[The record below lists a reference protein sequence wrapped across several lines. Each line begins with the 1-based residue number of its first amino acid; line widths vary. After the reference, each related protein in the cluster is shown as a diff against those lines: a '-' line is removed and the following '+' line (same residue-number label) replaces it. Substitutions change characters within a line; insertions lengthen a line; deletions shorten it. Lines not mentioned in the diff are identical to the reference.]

1 MPKLNG
7 LPAFFL
13 FGYSIMIKTEVVIV
27 GAGPCGLFQIFELG
41 LLGIKCHI
49 VDSLSRAGGQCST
62 LYADKPIYD
71 IPGYP
76 VVGAQQLVDLLVE
89 QASPF
94 DPGYVLGEQVTHVE
108 KKDDGRFH
116 IKTSAGTE
124 FDAGAIIIAGGL
136 GAFDARP
143 LRTPGAAHY
152 VGKNLNYHVDDKQRF
167 KDRSVAILGGGDSA
181 LDWALELHGIARQI
195 TLIHRREEFRA
206 QPASV
211 DKMKRIAERADGT
224 LTYHIGRIEKI
235 IEKDDALTGL
245 RMVSFG
251 GDEAAFDVEFDE
263 LLVFYG
269 LSPNLGPIAE
279 WGLQLDR
286 KTVAVETVECQ
297 TSEPGI
303 FGIGDIVSYP
313 GKKKLILCGFH
324 EAAMAAFGAQRY
336 LYPEIKQRVQF
347 TTTSPIM
354 HERLKVDG
362 SLTQ

>member
-1 MPKLNG
+1 MKIN
-7 LPAFFL
+7 
-13 FGYSIMIKTEVVIV
+13 TESVIV

-49 VDSLSRAGGQCST
+49 VDSLPMTGGQCST

-76 VVGAQQLVDLLVE
+76 VVGGQELVDLLVK

-94 DPGYVLGEQVTHVE
+94 EPGYVLGEQVTGVQ
-108 KKDDGRFH
+108 KRDDGRFDVT
-116 IKTSAGTE
+116 TSSGTE
-124 FDAGAIIIAGGL
+124 FDAGSIVIAGGL

-143 LRTPGAAHY
+143 LRTPGAAQY
-152 VGKNLNYHVDDKQRF
+152 AGQNLNYHVADKEKYRG
-167 KDRSVAILGGGDSA
+167 KRVAILGGGDSA
-181 LDWALELHGIARQI
+181 LDWVLELHGIAESVV
-195 TLIHRREEFRA
+195 LVHRRQEFRA

-211 DKMKRIAERADGT
+211 TKMKQLAESDGERM
-224 LTYHIGRIEKI
+224 TYHIARIERI
-235 IEKDDALTGL
+235 LEEDEKLSGIRIVTFSDDPETI
-245 RMVSFG
+245 
-251 GDEAAFDVEFDE
+251 DIEFDE

-286 KTVAVETVECQ
+286 KTITVDTEDSQTNVA
-297 TSEPGI
+297 GI
-303 FGIGDIVSYP
+303 FAIGDIVSYP

-324 EAAMAAFGAQRY
+324 EAAMAAFGVQHY

-362 SLTQ
+362 EL

>member
-1 MPKLNG
+1 
-7 LPAFFL
+7 
-13 FGYSIMIKTEVVIV
+13 MIKTEVVIV

-41 LLGIKCHI
+41 LLGIKCQI
-49 VDSLSRAGGQCST
+49 VDSLPRPGGQCAT

-76 VVGAQQLVDLLVE
+76 VVGAQQLIDLLVE

-94 DPGYVLGEQVTHVE
+94 DPEYVLDQQVTHVQ
-108 KKDDGRFH
+108 KQSDGRFF
-116 IKTSAGTE
+116 IRTSTGTE
-124 FDAGAIIIAGGL
+124 FDAGALIIAGGL

-143 LRTPGAAHY
+143 LRTPGAAKFA
-152 VGKNLNYHVDDKQRF
+152 GQNLNYHVDDKQRF
-167 KDRSVAILGGGDSA
+167 RDCSVAILGGGDSA
-181 LDWALELHGIARQI
+181 LDWALELHGIARQV

-211 DKMKRIAERADGT
+211 EKMKQIAQLSNSS
-224 LTYHIGRIEKI
+224 LTYHIGRIESI
-235 IEKDDALTGL
+235 IEVDNSLVGL
-245 RMVSFG
+245 KVVSFG
-251 GDEAAFDVEFDE
+251 EDKARFDVEFDQ

-286 KTVAVETVECQ
+286 KTVVVDTAECQ

-324 EAAMAAFGAQRY
+324 EAAMAAFGVQHY
-336 LYPEIKQRVQF
+336 LYPEVKQRVQF

-362 SLTQ
+362 NL

>member
-1 MPKLNG
+1 MKIN
-7 LPAFFL
+7 
-13 FGYSIMIKTEVVIV
+13 TETVIV

-49 VDSLSRAGGQCST
+49 VDSLPMAGGQCST

-76 VVGAQQLVDLLVE
+76 IVGGQELVDLLE
-89 QASPF
+89 QQASPF
-94 DPGYVLGEQVTHVE
+94 EPGYVLGEQVTRVQ
-108 KKDDGRFH
+108 KRDDGRFDVT
-116 IKTSAGTE
+116 TSSGTE
-124 FDAGAIIIAGGL
+124 FDTGSIVIAGGL

-143 LRTPGAAHY
+143 LRTPGAAQY
-152 VGKNLNYHVDDKQRF
+152 AGQNLNYHVEDKEKYRG
-167 KDRSVAILGGGDSA
+167 KRVAILGGGDSA
-181 LDWALELHGIARQI
+181 LDWVLELHGIAESVV
-195 TLIHRREEFRA
+195 LVHRREDFRA

-211 DKMKRIAERADGT
+211 TKMKQLAASDAESM
-224 LTYHIGRIEKI
+224 TYHIARIERILEENEKLSGIRI
-235 IEKDDALTGL
+235 ITFSDDPQTI
-245 RMVSFG
+245 
-251 GDEAAFDVEFDE
+251 DIEFDE

-279 WGLQLDR
+279 WGLQLHR
-286 KTVAVETVECQ
+286 KTITVDTENSQTNVA
-297 TSEPGI
+297 GI
-303 FGIGDIVSYP
+303 FAIGDIVSYP

-324 EAAMAAFGAQRY
+324 EAAMAAFGVQHY

-362 SLTQ
+362 SL

>member
-1 MPKLNG
+1 MKIN
-7 LPAFFL
+7 
-13 FGYSIMIKTEVVIV
+13 TESVIV

-49 VDSLSRAGGQCST
+49 VDSLPMTGGQCST

-76 VVGAQQLVDLLVE
+76 IVGGQELVDLLE
-89 QASPF
+89 KQASPF
-94 DPGYVLGEQVTHVE
+94 EPGYVLGEQVTRVH
-108 KKDDGRFH
+108 KRDDGRFDVT
-116 IKTSAGTE
+116 TSSGTE
-124 FDAGAIIIAGGL
+124 FDTGSIVIAGGL

-143 LRTPGAAHY
+143 LRTPGAAQY
-152 VGKNLNYHVDDKQRF
+152 AGQNLNYHVEDKEKYRG
-167 KDRSVAILGGGDSA
+167 KRVAILGGGDSA
-181 LDWALELHGIARQI
+181 LDWVLELHGIAESVV
-195 TLIHRREEFRA
+195 LVHRREEFRA

-211 DKMKRIAERADGT
+211 TKMKQLAASDADSM
-224 LTYHIGRIEKI
+224 TYHIARIERILEQNEKLSGIRI
-235 IEKDDALTGL
+235 ITFSDDPQTI
-245 RMVSFG
+245 
-251 GDEAAFDVEFDE
+251 DIEFDE

-286 KTVAVETVECQ
+286 KTITVDTEDSQTNVA
-297 TSEPGI
+297 GI
-303 FGIGDIVSYP
+303 FAIGDIVSYP

-324 EAAMAAFGAQRY
+324 EAAMAAFGVQHY

-362 SLTQ
+362 SL

>member
-1 MPKLNG
+1 MKIN
-7 LPAFFL
+7 
-13 FGYSIMIKTEVVIV
+13 TESVIV

-49 VDSLSRAGGQCST
+49 VDSLSMTGGQCST

-76 VVGAQQLVDLLVE
+76 VVGGQELVDLLVK

-94 DPGYVLGEQVTHVE
+94 EPEYVLGEQVTGVL
-108 KKDDGRFH
+108 KRDDGRFDVT
-116 IKTSAGTE
+116 TSSGTE
-124 FDAGAIIIAGGL
+124 FDAGTIVIAGGL

-143 LRTPGAAHY
+143 LRTPGAAQHA
-152 VGKNLNYHVDDKQRF
+152 GQNLNYHVSDKNKYRG
-167 KDRSVAILGGGDSA
+167 KRVAILGGGDSA
-181 LDWALELHGIARQI
+181 LDWALELHGIASSVVVV
-195 TLIHRREEFRA
+195 HRRQEFRA

-211 DKMKRIAERADGT
+211 VQMKKIADSDSGSMS
-224 LTYHIGRIEKI
+224 YHIARIERI
-235 IEKDDALTGL
+235 LEDSGQLSGIRIVTFSDDPQTI
-245 RMVSFG
+245 
-251 GDEAAFDVEFDE
+251 DIEFDE

-269 LSPNLGPIAE
+269 LSPNLGPIAQ

-286 KTVAVETVECQ
+286 KTITVDTENSQ
-297 TSEPGI
+297 TSEAGI
-303 FGIGDIVSYP
+303 FAIGDIASYP

-324 EAAMAAFGAQRY
+324 EAAMAAFGVQHY

-362 SLTQ
+362 EL

>member
-1 MPKLNG
+1 MKIN
-7 LPAFFL
+7 
-13 FGYSIMIKTEVVIV
+13 TESVIV

-49 VDSLSRAGGQCST
+49 VDSLPMTGGQCST

-76 VVGAQQLVDLLVE
+76 IVGGQELVDLLE
-89 QASPF
+89 KQASPF
-94 DPGYVLGEQVTHVE
+94 EPGYVLGEQVTRVQ
-108 KKDDGRFH
+108 KRDDGRFDVT
-116 IKTSAGTE
+116 TSKGTE
-124 FDAGAIIIAGGL
+124 FDTGSIIIAGGL

-143 LRTPGAAHY
+143 LRTPGAAQY
-152 VGKNLNYHVDDKQRF
+152 AGQNLNYHVEDKEKYRG
-167 KDRSVAILGGGDSA
+167 KRVAILGGGDSA
-181 LDWALELHGIARQI
+181 LDWVLELHGIAESVV
-195 TLIHRREEFRA
+195 LVHRREDFRA

-211 DKMKRIAERADGT
+211 TKMKQLAASDAESM
-224 LTYHIGRIEKI
+224 TYHIARIERILEENEKLSGIRI
-235 IEKDDALTGL
+235 ITFSDDPQTI
-245 RMVSFG
+245 
-251 GDEAAFDVEFDE
+251 DIEFDE

-279 WGLQLDR
+279 WGLQLHR
-286 KTVAVETVECQ
+286 KTITVDTENSQTNVA
-297 TSEPGI
+297 GI
-303 FGIGDIVSYP
+303 FAIGDIVSYP

-324 EAAMAAFGAQRY
+324 EAAMAAFGVQHY

-362 SLTQ
+362 SL

>member
-1 MPKLNG
+1 MKIN
-7 LPAFFL
+7 
-13 FGYSIMIKTEVVIV
+13 TETVIV

-49 VDSLSRAGGQCST
+49 VDSLPMAGGQCST

-76 VVGAQQLVDLLVE
+76 IVGGQELVDLLE
-89 QASPF
+89 QQASPF
-94 DPGYVLGEQVTHVE
+94 DPGYVLGEQVTRVHKRE
-108 KKDDGRFH
+108 DGRFDVT
-116 IKTSAGTE
+116 TSSGTE
-124 FDAGAIIIAGGL
+124 FDTGSIVIAGGL

-143 LRTPGAAHY
+143 LRTPGAAQY
-152 VGKNLNYHVDDKQRF
+152 AGQNLNYHVEDKEKYRG
-167 KDRSVAILGGGDSA
+167 KRVAILGGGDSA
-181 LDWALELHGIARQI
+181 LDWVLELHGIAESVV
-195 TLIHRREEFRA
+195 LVHRREDFRA

-211 DKMKRIAERADGT
+211 TKMKQLAASDAGSM
-224 LTYHIGRIEKI
+224 TYHIARIERILEENEKLSGIRI
-235 IEKDDALTGL
+235 ITFSDDPQTI
-245 RMVSFG
+245 
-251 GDEAAFDVEFDE
+251 DIEFDE

-279 WGLQLDR
+279 WGLQLHR
-286 KTVAVETVECQ
+286 KTITVDTENSQTNVA
-297 TSEPGI
+297 GI
-303 FGIGDIVSYP
+303 FAIGDIVSYP

-324 EAAMAAFGAQRY
+324 EAAMAAFGVQHY

-362 SLTQ
+362 SL

>member
-1 MPKLNG
+1 MKIN
-7 LPAFFL
+7 
-13 FGYSIMIKTEVVIV
+13 TESVIV

-49 VDSLSRAGGQCST
+49 VDSLPMTGGQCST

-76 VVGAQQLVDLLVE
+76 IVGGQELVDLLE
-89 QASPF
+89 QQASPF
-94 DPGYVLGEQVTHVE
+94 EPGYVLGEQVTRVQ
-108 KKDDGRFH
+108 KRDDGRFDVT
-116 IKTSAGTE
+116 TSSGTE
-124 FDAGAIIIAGGL
+124 FDTGSIVIAGGL

-143 LRTPGAAHY
+143 LRTPGAAQY
-152 VGKNLNYHVDDKQRF
+152 AGQNLNYHVEDKEKYRG
-167 KDRSVAILGGGDSA
+167 KRVAILGGGDSA
-181 LDWALELHGIARQI
+181 LDWVLELHGIAESVV
-195 TLIHRREEFRA
+195 LVHRREDFRA

-211 DKMKRIAERADGT
+211 TKMKQLAASDAESM
-224 LTYHIGRIEKI
+224 TYHIARIERILEENEKLSGIRI
-235 IEKDDALTGL
+235 ITFSDDPQTI
-245 RMVSFG
+245 
-251 GDEAAFDVEFDE
+251 DIEFDE

-279 WGLQLDR
+279 WGLQLHR
-286 KTVAVETVECQ
+286 KTITVDTENSQTNVA
-297 TSEPGI
+297 GI
-303 FGIGDIVSYP
+303 FAIGDIVSYP

-324 EAAMAAFGAQRY
+324 EAAMAAFGVQHY

-362 SLTQ
+362 SL

>member
-1 MPKLNG
+1 MKIN
-7 LPAFFL
+7 
-13 FGYSIMIKTEVVIV
+13 TESVIV

-49 VDSLSRAGGQCST
+49 VDSLPMTGGQCST

-76 VVGAQQLVDLLVE
+76 IVGGQELVDLLE
-89 QASPF
+89 QQASPF
-94 DPGYVLGEQVTHVE
+94 EPGYVLGEQVTRVQ
-108 KKDDGRFH
+108 KRDDGRFDVT
-116 IKTSAGTE
+116 TSKGTE
-124 FDAGAIIIAGGL
+124 FDTGSIIIAGGL

-143 LRTPGAAHY
+143 LRTPGAAQY
-152 VGKNLNYHVDDKQRF
+152 AGQNLNYHVEDKEKYRG
-167 KDRSVAILGGGDSA
+167 KRVAILGGGDSA
-181 LDWALELHGIARQI
+181 LDWVLELHGIAESVV
-195 TLIHRREEFRA
+195 LVHRREEFRA

-211 DKMKRIAERADGT
+211 TKMKQLAASDAESM
-224 LTYHIGRIEKI
+224 TYHIARIERILEDNENLSGIRI
-235 IEKDDALTGL
+235 ITFSDDPQTI
-245 RMVSFG
+245 
-251 GDEAAFDVEFDE
+251 EIEFDE

-286 KTVAVETVECQ
+286 KTIAVDTENSQTNVA
-297 TSEPGI
+297 GI
-303 FGIGDIVSYP
+303 FAIGDIVSYP

-324 EAAMAAFGAQRY
+324 EAAMAAFGVQHY

-362 SLTQ
+362 SL

>member
-1 MPKLNG
+1 
-7 LPAFFL
+7 
-13 FGYSIMIKTEVVIV
+13 MIKTEVVIV

-49 VDSLSRAGGQCST
+49 VDSLPRAGGQCAT

-76 VVGAQQLVDLLVE
+76 VVGAQQLVDLLME

-94 DPGYVLGEQVTHVE
+94 DPDYVLGQQVTHVE
-108 KKDDGRFH
+108 KQEDGRFYV
-116 IKTSAGTE
+116 KTSAGNE
-124 FDAGAIIIAGGL
+124 FDAGALVIAGGL

-143 LRTPGAAHY
+143 LRTPGAANY
-152 VGKNLNYHVDDKQRF
+152 AGKNLNYHVDDKQRF
-167 KDRSVAILGGGDSA
+167 KDRSIAILGGGDSA
-181 LDWALELHGIARQI
+181 LDWTLELHQIARQV
-195 TLIHRREEFRA
+195 TLIHRRDEFRA

-211 DKMKRIAERADGT
+211 EKMKQLAECSDGT
-224 LTYHIGRIEKI
+224 LSYHIGRIESI
-235 IEKDDALTGL
+235 IERDSSLVGL
-245 RMVSFG
+245 RVVSF
-251 GDEAAFDVEFDE
+251 DEDKTAHDIGFDE

-269 LSPNLGPIAE
+269 LSPNLGPIAQ
-279 WGLQLDR
+279 WGVQLDR
-286 KTVAVETVECQ
+286 KTVVVDTVECQ

-324 EAAMAAFGAQRY
+324 EAAMAAFGVQRY

-362 SLTQ
+362 NLA

>member
-1 MPKLNG
+1 MV
-7 LPAFFL
+7 
-13 FGYSIMIKTEVVIV
+13 KTEVVIV

-49 VDSLSRAGGQCST
+49 VDSVPRAGGQCST

-76 VVGAQQLVDLLVE
+76 VVGAQQLVDLLIE

-94 DPGYVLGEQVTHVE
+94 EPEYVLGQQITHVE
-108 KKDDGRFH
+108 KQDTGRFFV
-116 IKTSAGTE
+116 KTSAGAE
-124 FDAGAIIIAGGL
+124 FDAGALVIAGGL

-143 LRTPGAAHY
+143 LRTPGAANHA
-152 VGKNLNYHVDDKQRF
+152 GRNLNYHVADKERYRG
-167 KDRSVAILGGGDSA
+167 KSVAILGGGDSA
-181 LDWALELHGIARQI
+181 LDWVLELHGIASNI
-195 TLIHRREEFRA
+195 TLVHRRDEFRA

-211 DKMKRIAERADGT
+211 NKMKQLAERADST
-224 LTYHIGRIEKI
+224 LSYHIGRIERI
-235 IEKDDALTGL
+235 IERDDTLSGL
-245 RMVSFG
+245 RVVSFG
-251 GDEAAFDVEFDE
+251 DSPEAREIEFDE

-269 LSPNLGPIAE
+269 LSPNLGPIAN
-279 WGLQLDR
+279 WGLELDR
-286 KTVAVETVECQ
+286 KMIVVETKECQ
-297 TSEPGI
+297 TNEPGI
-303 FGIGDIVSYP
+303 FAIGDIVSYP

-324 EAAMAAFGAQRY
+324 EAAMAAFGVQRH

-362 SLTQ
+362 TI

>member
-1 MPKLNG
+1 
-7 LPAFFL
+7 
-13 FGYSIMIKTEVVIV
+13 MINTEVVIV

-41 LLGIKCHI
+41 LLGIKCQI
-49 VDSLSRAGGQCST
+49 VDSLPRAGGQCST

-71 IPGYP
+71 IPAYP
-76 VVGAQQLVDLLVE
+76 VVGGQELVDLLME

-108 KKDDGRFH
+108 KQDDGRFYV
-116 IKTSAGTE
+116 KTSGGTE
-124 FDAGAIIIAGGL
+124 FDAGSLVIAGGL

-143 LRTPGAAHY
+143 LRTPGAANHA
-152 VGKNLNYHVDDKQRF
+152 GKNLNYHVVDKQRYQ
-167 KDRSVAILGGGDSA
+167 DLSVTIMGGGDSA
-181 LDWALELHGIARQI
+181 LDWALELHGIAKKI
-195 TLIHRREEFRA
+195 NLIHRREEFRA

-211 DKMKRIAERADGT
+211 AKMKELAQRDDGT
-224 LTYHIGRIEKI
+224 MTYHIGRIEKI
-235 IEKDDALTGL
+235 IETDGVLTGV
-245 RMVSFG
+245 RMVPFS
-251 GDEAAFDVEFDE
+251 DNPVAQDIEFDE

-269 LSPNLGPIAE
+269 LSPNLGPISS

-286 KTVAVETVECQ
+286 KTIVVDTAECQ

-303 FGIGDIVSYP
+303 FAIGDIVSYP
-313 GKKKLILCGFH
+313 AKKKLILCGFH
-324 EAAMAAFGAQRY
+324 EAAMAAFGVQHY

-362 SLTQ
+362 TL

>member
-1 MPKLNG
+1 MKIN
-7 LPAFFL
+7 
-13 FGYSIMIKTEVVIV
+13 TESVIV

-49 VDSLSRAGGQCST
+49 VDSLPMAGGQCST

-76 VVGAQQLVDLLVE
+76 IVGGQELVDLLE
-89 QASPF
+89 QQASPF
-94 DPGYVLGEQVTHVE
+94 DPGYVLGEQVTRVHKRE
-108 KKDDGRFH
+108 DGRFDVT
-116 IKTSAGTE
+116 TSSGTE
-124 FDAGAIIIAGGL
+124 FDTGSIVIAGGL

-143 LRTPGAAHY
+143 LRTPGAAQY
-152 VGKNLNYHVDDKQRF
+152 AGQNLNYHVEDKEKYRG
-167 KDRSVAILGGGDSA
+167 KRVAILGGGDSA
-181 LDWALELHGIARQI
+181 LDWVLELHGIAESVV
-195 TLIHRREEFRA
+195 LVHRREDFRA

-211 DKMKRIAERADGT
+211 TKMKQLAASDAESM
-224 LTYHIGRIEKI
+224 TYHIARIERILEENEKLSGIRI
-235 IEKDDALTGL
+235 ITFSDDPQTI
-245 RMVSFG
+245 
-251 GDEAAFDVEFDE
+251 DIEFDE

-279 WGLQLDR
+279 WGLQLHR
-286 KTVAVETVECQ
+286 KTITVDTENSQTNVA
-297 TSEPGI
+297 GI
-303 FGIGDIVSYP
+303 FAIGDIVSYP

-324 EAAMAAFGAQRY
+324 EAAMAAFGVQHY

-362 SLTQ
+362 SL

>member
-1 MPKLNG
+1 MKIN
-7 LPAFFL
+7 
-13 FGYSIMIKTEVVIV
+13 TETVIV

-49 VDSLSRAGGQCST
+49 VDSLPMAGGQCST

-76 VVGAQQLVDLLVE
+76 IVGGQELVDLLE
-89 QASPF
+89 QQASPF
-94 DPGYVLGEQVTHVE
+94 DPGYVLGEQVTHVHKRE
-108 KKDDGRFH
+108 DGRFDVS
-116 IKTSAGTE
+116 TSKGTE
-124 FDAGAIIIAGGL
+124 FDTGSIIIAGGL

-143 LRTPGAAHY
+143 LRTPGAAQY
-152 VGKNLNYHVDDKQRF
+152 AGQNLNYHVEDKEKYRG
-167 KDRSVAILGGGDSA
+167 KRVAILGGGDSA
-181 LDWALELHGIARQI
+181 LDWVLELHGIAESVV
-195 TLIHRREEFRA
+195 LVHRREDFRA

-211 DKMKRIAERADGT
+211 TKMKQLAASDAESM
-224 LTYHIGRIEKI
+224 TYHIARIERILEENEKLSGIRI
-235 IEKDDALTGL
+235 ITFSDDPQTI
-245 RMVSFG
+245 
-251 GDEAAFDVEFDE
+251 DIEFDE

-279 WGLQLDR
+279 WGLQLHR
-286 KTVAVETVECQ
+286 KTITVDTENSQTNVA
-297 TSEPGI
+297 GI
-303 FGIGDIVSYP
+303 FAIGDIVSYP

-324 EAAMAAFGAQRY
+324 EAAMAAFGVQHY

-362 SLTQ
+362 SL